1 MPLGY
6 KRCADGVNARQLGGQ
21 FFSGSS
27 QLMGKANRL
36 YYIAK
41 IASYDRENDRESL
54 SLACQAAKSGDDPEY
69 LDNEALSF
77 I

>member
-1 MPLGY
+1 MCV
-6 KRCADGVNARQLGGQ
+6 RSADGVNARQLGGQ

-27 QLMGKANRL
+27 QLMGKAN
-36 YYIAK
+36 AK

>member
-1 MPLGY
+1 
-6 KRCADGVNARQLGGQ
+6 
-21 FFSGSS
+21 
-27 QLMGKANRL
+27 MGKANLL
-36 YYIAK
+36 YNIAK